1 VAHGQHWNDNGVVG
15 FSYGNDWGSLSGGH
29 RSENWQMPLKSTEK
43 SKKHT
48 GQVTLP
54 LFLWFIY
61 LL

>member
-1 VAHGQHWNDNGVVG
+1 MGHGDDD
-15 FSYGNDWGSLSGGH
+15 SRGSLSGGH

-48 GQVTLP
+48 GQVKLP